1 MLQEG
6 LQTKLFGKEILFSRE
21 VGSTSDWAKELASL
35 GAKEG
40 TVTLAETQKAGHGR
54 LGRKWVSPKGGLW
67 FSLILKPSLKP
78 VEALKLVFAAGLAVA
93 EALKELYCLH
103 VETKWPNDVLVNG
116 KKICGVIA
124 EMNTTGEKVNF
135 VVIGVGINA
144 NFDVKEALPE
154 ELLESTTSLKNELG
168 RSVQLDTL
176 FRAVLEK
183 LECLYG
189 LFVKQGFNPVLTM
202 WKNYADFLGH
212 KVEVSDGTEKW
223 AGLALDVEDDGR
235 LNVKLDDGTV
245 KHVLVGEVSST
256 QK

>member
-21 VGSTSDWAKELASL
+21 VGSTSDWAKELAL
-35 GAKEG
+35 LDAKEG
-40 TVTLAETQKAGHGR
+40 TVAVAETQKAGHGR

-78 VEALKLVFAAGLAVA
+78 AEAVKLVFVAGLAVA
-93 EALKELYCLH
+93 EALRELYCLH

-144 NFDVKEALPE
+144 NFDVNRALPE
-154 ELLESTTSLKNELG
+154 ELLESTTSLENALG
-168 RSVQLDTL
+168 RSVQLNAL
-176 FRAVLEK
+176 FKAVLEK
-183 LECLYG
+183 LEYLDE

-202 WKNYADFLGH
+202 WKKYAGFLGH
-212 KVEVSDGTEKW
+212 EVEVSNGSEKW
-223 AGLALDVEDDGR
+223 VGLALDVDDSGR
-235 LNVKLDDGTV
+235 LNVKLDNGTV
-245 KHVLVGEVSST
+245 KRVLVGEVTLT
-256 QK
+256 QG